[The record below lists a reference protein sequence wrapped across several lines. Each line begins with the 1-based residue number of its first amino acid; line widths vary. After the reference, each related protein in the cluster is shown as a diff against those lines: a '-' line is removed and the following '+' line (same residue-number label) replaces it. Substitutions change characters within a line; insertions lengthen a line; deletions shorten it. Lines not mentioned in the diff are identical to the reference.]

1 MRASQAVAARRPSGS
16 GRAVEREDVCRQQH
30 GPRQQRPALPGTHG
44 NDPLHCAALRCL
56 PCWRLFTERRV
67 GWVPPTVGVPPASCV
82 ALLLVGP
89 HLSAEDAISVPLLP
103 ASRMMNLS
111 VFSRTSVCQ
120 RLLPGTMT
128 ARNVFKVF

>member
-1 MRASQAVAARRPSGS
+1 M
-16 GRAVEREDVCRQQH
+16 CRQQH

-44 NDPLHCAALRCL
+44 NDPLHCAARHSVAFPAGVCSLEGL
-56 PCWRLFTERRV
+56 LV
-67 GWVPPTVGVPPASCV
+67 GFFPPASCV